1 MVTPLTK
8 LTNGRMRFST
18 SSAERLLNSHSL
30 RAREAGG
37 YPSRAAFTARKG
49 TQTMAELRETLN
61 RHAQDVVSG
70 NMAGLMGDFTPE
82 AMTKV
87 MALASNPITATSFEV
102 KELGNNEAEISYI
115 GASTR
120 KVWSRWA
127 DNNGKFQ
134 IVDVKEV

>member
-1 MVTPLTK
+1 
-8 LTNGRMRFST
+8 
-18 SSAERLLNSHSL
+18 
-30 RAREAGG
+30 
-37 YPSRAAFTARKG
+37 
-49 TQTMAELRETLN
+49 MAELRETLN
-61 RHAQDVVSG
+61 RHAQDVVNG

-82 AMTKV
+82 ALTKV

-102 KELGNNEAEISYI
+102 NELGNNEAEISYI

-120 KVWSRWA
+120 KVWSKWA

>member
-1 MVTPLTK
+1 
-8 LTNGRMRFST
+8 
-18 SSAERLLNSHSL
+18 
-30 RAREAGG
+30 
-37 YPSRAAFTARKG
+37 
-49 TQTMAELRETLN
+49 MAELRDPLN
-61 RHAQDVVSG
+61 RHAQDLVNG

-87 MALASNPITATSFEV
+87 MALAANPITATSYEV

-120 KVWSRWA
+120 KVWSKWA
-127 DNNGKFQ
+127 DTGGKYQ